1 MKLFANDREKGVEYE
16 KKECFPYAADLFTFY
31 FLDDSSLLVEYVN
44 GNAPWPGFT
53 WHKDDEY
60 LYVTAPSAEELGE
73 FNYQTWESVGR
84 EKWPV
89 DAKSRV
95 QGDIAWAEPILQ
107 DEDAAWKR
115 DIYRIACQYNP
126 DMRSGEVIFYGAS
139 NFNYWRTMEEDLR
152 HYAVQNHAFG
162 GSTDRDL
169 LHWAPY
175 MLYPYQPRI
184 IFSGNYSRTARPLQP
199 RYFPP
204 CAYAANRPCKY
215 LHLKGRRILVPI
227 QLNDPDSP

>member
-44 GNAPWPGFT
+44 GNALWSGFT

-89 DAKSRV
+89 EAKSRV
-95 QGDIAWAEPILQ
+95 QGDIA
-107 DEDAAWKR
+107 
-115 DIYRIACQYNP
+115 
-126 DMRSGEVIFYGAS
+126 
-139 NFNYWRTMEEDLR
+139 
-152 HYAVQNHAFG
+152 
-162 GSTDRDL
+162 
-169 LHWAPY
+169 
-175 MLYPYQPRI
+175 
-184 IFSGNYSRTARPLQP
+184 
-199 RYFPP
+199 
-204 CAYAANRPCKY
+204 
-215 LHLKGRRILVPI
+215 
-227 QLNDPDSP
+227 